1 MKKPVE
7 FSPRMNVI
15 QFRVL
20 FCRYMRQIITNPWT
34 IIPLVLEAPFM
45 LVIVSFVYKDNC
57 FIDFGKGGLSA
68 ANTTL
73 FLLAL
78 APALMGLLNSYR
90 EICKEREILSREVFG
105 GLDVTAYVVSK
116 VAVLAIVGAVQTFI
130 LVFGSMIFI
139 DYGFSRPSY
148 SIFFFL
154 VAIFLTNYAVT
165 AMGLLVSALLKK
177 SESAILPVLIII
189 IMQVVFAG
197 SLLEF
202 EEPVKYLYFITPA
215 MYGNSVLGNVA
226 GLNAF
231 FTMREI
237 FDYNVY
243 ASCVI
248 LLAIAFVCHVLTVI
262 KLKRDYRTKD

>member
-116 VAVLAIVGAVQTFI
+116 VAVLAIV
-130 LVFGSMIFI
+130 
-139 DYGFSRPSY
+139 
-148 SIFFFL
+148 
-154 VAIFLTNYAVT
+154 VT